1 MQNHNVSRRDVIG
14 LGAMI
19 SLMALSGCGSTAGS
33 DSNSG
38 SGSEAAGT
46 VKIGVLVAD
55 TSGEEAQAFRNYY
68 ESYIAKQYDVE
79 MNYTEQLSDAAAE
92 RSAIEE
98 FAAQGVQAIIS
109 FSSSD
114 RAVQI
119 ETCAKYKLYYAVASG
134 MLDDEQYETYKSN
147 EYFVGQVGPSMT
159 TEFEAG
165 KSMGEHFA
173 GLGNAKVAIYGAFIP
188 NPMHVY
194 RTAGVLVGLGD
205 TYGGAS
211 DMEAVV
217 GQIFADQAVDVTK
230 VAGPV
235 SVVSYFQGYGDTTT
249 DEFNAA
255 VQAEPEAFISVG
267 MATTFFAQQLSQASI
282 PFSDIDA
289 FTKTNG
295 ESMKSG
301 TLVYLAG
308 KLASSIGPVF
318 AATYDA
324 VNGNAI
330 RNGSNAI
337 SVSQDYIVV
346 TSSDEF
352 EKCYST
358 ESGDD
363 PVYSKEALDEVIG
376 ENVSYDTFEAFVQRN
391 LA

>member
-1 MQNHNVSRRDVIG
+1 MKNHNLSRRDFLG
-14 LGAMI
+14 LGAMA
-19 SLMALSGCGSTAGS
+19 SLVALAGCSSSGSS
-33 DSNSG
+33 DSG
-38 SGSEAAGT
+38 SSSTSGT

-55 TSGEEAQAFRNYY
+55 TSGEEAQAFRKYY
-68 ESYIAKQYDVE
+68 EGYIAEQYGVE
-79 MNYTEQLSDAAAE
+79 MHYTEQLADAAAE

-98 FAAQGVQAIIS
+98 FAAQGIQAIIS

-119 ETCAKYKLYYAVASG
+119 ETCAKNKLYYAVASG
-134 MLDDEQYETYKSN
+134 MLDDEQFETYKSN

-165 KSMGEHFA
+165 QEMGKHFA
-173 GLGNAKVAIYGAFIP
+173 GLGNTKVAIYGAFIP

-194 RTAGVLVGLGD
+194 RTAGVIVGLGD

-211 DMEAVV
+211 DMAGVV
-217 GQIFADQAVDVTK
+217 GQLFADQSLDVTK

-235 SVVSYFQGYGDTTT
+235 SVASYFQGYGDTTT

-267 MATTFFAQQLSQASI
+267 MATTFFAQQLSQAKI
-282 PFSDIDA
+282 PFSDIDS
-289 FTKTNG
+289 FTETNG

-330 RNGSNAI
+330 RNGSDAI
-337 SVSQDYIVV
+337 SVSQGYIVA
-346 TSSDEF
+346 TTSDEF
-352 EKCYST
+352 EKYYT
-358 ESGDD
+358 TDSGDN
-363 PVYSKEALDEVIG
+363 PVYSKAVLDEVIG
-376 ENVSYDTFEAFVQRN
+376 SGVSYETFEALVEKDR
-391 LA
+391 A

>member
-1 MQNHNVSRRDVIG
+1 MIESNISRRG
-14 LGAMI
+14 FLSLGAMA
-19 SLMALSGCGSTAGS
+19 SLVALAGCSSSGGSQSGDGGS
-33 DSNSG
+33 SSG
-38 SGSEAAGT
+38 GA

-55 TSGEEAQAFRNYY
+55 TSGEEAQAFRKYY
-68 ESYIAKQYDVE
+68 EGYIAEQYGVE
-79 MNYTEQLSDAAAE
+79 MHYTEQLADAAAE

-98 FAAQGVQAIIS
+98 FAAQGIQAVIS

-119 ETCAKYKLYYAVASG
+119 ETCAKNKIYYAVASG
-134 MLDDEQYETYKSN
+134 MLDDEQFETYKSN

-159 TEFEAG
+159 TEYEAG
-165 KSMGEHFA
+165 QAMGKHFA
-173 GLGNAKVAIYGAFIP
+173 GLGNTKVSIYGAFIP

-194 RTAGVLVGLGD
+194 RTAGVIVGLGD

-211 DMEAVV
+211 DMAGVV
-217 GQIFADQAVDVTK
+217 GQIFADQALDVTK

-235 SVVSYFQGYGDTTT
+235 EVAAYFQGYGDTTT

-267 MATTFFAQQLSQASI
+267 MATTFFAQQISQAKI
-282 PFSDIDA
+282 PFSDIDS
-289 FTKTNG
+289 FTETNG

-301 TLVYLAG
+301 SLVYLAG

-330 RNGSNAI
+330 RDGSDAV
-337 SVSQDYIVV
+337 SVSQGYIVA
-346 TSSDEF
+346 TTSDEF
-352 EKCYST
+352 EKYYT
-358 ESGDD
+358 TDSGDD
-363 PVYSKEALDEVIG
+363 PIYSKSVLDEVIG
-376 ENVSYDTFEAFVQRN
+376 ADVSYEDFKAFVEKDR
-391 LA
+391 A

>member
-1 MQNHNVSRRDVIG
+1 MKNRNLSRRDFLG
-14 LGAMI
+14 LGAMA
-19 SLMALSGCGSTAGS
+19 SLVALAGCSSSGSS
-33 DSNSG
+33 DSG
-38 SGSEAAGT
+38 SSSASGT

-55 TSGEEAQAFRNYY
+55 TSGEEAQAFRKYY
-68 ESYIAKQYDVE
+68 EGYIAEQYGVE
-79 MNYTEQLSDAAAE
+79 MHYTEQLADAAAE

-98 FAAQGVQAIIS
+98 FAAQGIQAIIS

-119 ETCAKYKLYYAVASG
+119 ETCAKNKLYYAVASG
-134 MLDDEQYETYKSN
+134 MLDDDQFETYKSN

-165 KSMGEHFA
+165 QEMGKHFA
-173 GLGNAKVAIYGAFIP
+173 GLGNTKVAIYGAFIP

-194 RTAGVLVGLGD
+194 RTAGVIVGLGD

-211 DMEAVV
+211 DMAGVV
-217 GQIFADQAVDVTK
+217 GQLFADQALDVTK

-235 SVVSYFQGYGDTTT
+235 SVASYFQGYGDTTT

-267 MATTFFAQQLSQASI
+267 MATTFFAQQLSQSKI
-282 PFSDIDA
+282 PFSDIDS
-289 FTKTNG
+289 FTETNG

-330 RNGSNAI
+330 RNGSDAI
-337 SVSQDYIVV
+337 SVSQGYIVA
-346 TSSDEF
+346 TTSDEF
-352 EKCYST
+352 EKYYNT
-358 ESGDD
+358 DSGDS
-363 PVYSKEALDEVIG
+363 PIYSKSVLDEVIG
-376 ENVSYDTFEAFVQRN
+376 SGVSYETFKALVEKDRA
-391 LA
+391 